1 MLTDSFP
8 SRRSTM
14 GLMWCRC
21 SARSRAGKG
30 QTNSILV
37 GEAYFTRIKCPS
49 APTYRTLNSKWER
62 AEGGNIHQGVVLPLP
77 GIAVYSMYT
86 RSRLQSARE
95 GHLTIMKY
103 TTPDLVEFVDPL
115 PALLLAE
122 QRHQISGMIARLARK
137 L

>member
-1 MLTDSFP
+1 MLDYTFLA
-8 SRRSTM
+8 RRAIM
-14 GLMWCRC
+14 PLIWCCCCVR
-21 SARSRAGKG
+21 RRVGKG

-37 GEAYFTRIKCPS
+37 GVVYFMMVKCPS

-77 GIAVYSMYT
+77 GNAVYSMYT

-103 TTPDLVEFVDPL
+103 IMPRLV
-115 PALLLAE
+115 
-122 QRHQISGMIARLARK
+122 
-137 L
+137 